1 MTESMRRKDRLIE
14 NRTDIDAIIAGSD
27 VLRIALSENDEPYL
41 VPLSFG
47 YDGEAIYFH
56 TAVKGK
62 KIDYFEANNRVCFEF
77 EHGVKLMPDDDTPC
91 EWSFS
96 FQSVIGYGR
105 ISEMLTDEEK
115 INGLNYIIQQYSDR
129 GWDFS
134 DARLDNLR
142 VWKIEIEEISGKQS
156 DDWKPN

>member
-1 MTESMRRKDRLIE
+1 MRRKDKEIKDQEIIE
-14 NRTDIDAIIAGSD
+14 NVIKN
-27 VLRIALSENDEPYL
+27 SEVCRLGMAKDNVPY
-41 VPLSFG
+41 VIPISFG

>member
-1 MTESMRRKDRLIE
+1 MRRKDRQIKDQEIIE
-14 NRTDIDAIIAGSD
+14 NVINNSE
-27 VLRIALSENDEPYL
+27 VCRIAMAKENRPY
-41 VPLSFG
+41 VIPISFG
-47 YDGEAIYFH
+47 YDGDAIYFH
-56 TAVKGK
+56 SAVKGK
-62 KIDYFEANNRVCFEF
+62 KIDYFEANNLICFEF
-77 EHGVKLMPDDDTPC
+77 EHAVKLLPDDETPC

-115 INGLNYIIQQYSDR
+115 IDGLSHIIQQYSGR
-129 GWDFS
+129 SWDFS